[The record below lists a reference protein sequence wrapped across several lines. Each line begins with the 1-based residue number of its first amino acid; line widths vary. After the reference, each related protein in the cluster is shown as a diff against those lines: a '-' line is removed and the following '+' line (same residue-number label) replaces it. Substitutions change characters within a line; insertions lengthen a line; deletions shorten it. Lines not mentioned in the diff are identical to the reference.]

1 MLDLLLR
8 NPLALALAGA
18 TLGTRIGSCG
28 GQVAVA
34 RPAPS
39 GGELTPTPE
48 LSTGCHS
55 GVGLRPGNITCTL
68 SSVTRDIEYCKR
80 YWIV

>member
-1 MLDLLLR
+1 MFDLLPR

-18 TLGTRIGSCG
+18 ALGARIGSCG
-28 GQVAVA
+28 GQVALA
-34 RPAPS
+34 
-39 GGELTPTPE
+39 GELTPTPE

-55 GVGLRPGNITCTL
+55 GVSLRPGNIACT
-68 SSVTRDIEYCKR
+68 SVTRDIEYCKR